1 MWNATFKPDLKH
13 NSLSRRGFQG
23 FVAYTCSFPPSFR
36 EEGMRRNPK
45 NVASEAIGTFTKSV
59 NVKWWNWWDLSSVQF
74 VYWFLVLYISICL
87 LFVGFMTT
95 FCRWLHLLFLMSLVP
110 VEEKHPL
117 QLHHPHLHQVT
128 WTKLPP
134 FCQYVSPELWNIYFV
149 KQKCH
154 DILFSRKKP
163 S

>member
-1 MWNATFKPDLKH
+1 
-13 NSLSRRGFQG
+13 
-23 FVAYTCSFPPSFR
+23 
-36 EEGMRRNPK
+36 MRRLNRTLSTIAFHAKVFRASSHTHVPSLLPSWWRK
-45 NVASEAIGTFTKSV
+45 CRNRRTSASEAIGTFTKSV

-117 QLHHPHLHQVT
+117 QLHHPHLHRVT
-128 WTKLPP
+128 WTKLLP

-149 KQKCH
+149 QQKCH
-154 DILFSRKKP
+154 DILFFRKKP